1 MSGEYR
7 RTFIRDTLKR
17 IAVTA
22 ILIGL
27 CIVVSML
34 PFQNKDL
41 AYTINFVVD
50 FMVGMLLAIIWLDWW
65 GTWF

>member
-7 RTFIRDTLKR
+7 RIFIKDTLKR
-17 IAVTA
+17 IAITA